1 MASKNDKAR
10 KTASLSPLLIKIVAA
25 YQRIFWA
32 KREASLFSLR
42 HLVHF
47 GWEKNE
53 KLKTL
58 MSAGGPR
65 NRKPVPKKDLK
76 TNKCSFTS

>member
-1 MASKNDKAR
+1 MESKNGKVR
-10 KTASLSPLLIKIVAA
+10 KTARLSPLLIKIVAA
-25 YQRIFWA
+25 YQQIFWA
-32 KREASLFSLR
+32 KREASSFSLR

-58 MSAGGPR
+58 MPAGGPR
-65 NRKPVPKKDLK
+65 NRKPAPEKDLK
-76 TNKCSFTS
+76 TNKCSCTS